1 MEDPPKRPP
10 SAYLLFMSDFRMEYK
25 RINPEGF
32 KRVTEVAK
40 AGAAKWSSL
49 SPEEKKPYE
58 DDAAER
64 KSAFLKM
71 YPDPIPR
78 KRKAGKKGS
87 KKRDKDPNAPKRPLS
102 AYLLFMSDFR
112 VEYMAKYPD
121 TKKVSDVAKAGA
133 AKWGALTPSE
143 KKPYEDAAAVKK
155 AEYEELKKEYEM
167 NK

>member
-1 MEDPPKRPP
+1 
-10 SAYLLFMSDFRMEYK
+10 MSDFRMEYK

-32 KRVTEVAK
+32 KKVTEVAK
-40 AGAAKWSSL
+40 AGAAKWATL
-49 SPEEKKPYE
+49 TPDEKKPYE

-78 KRKAGKKGS
+78 KRKAGKGKKG
-87 KKRDKDPNAPKRPLS
+87 KKQKDPNAPKRPLS

-112 VEYMAKYPD
+112 AEYMQKFPE
-121 TKKVSDVAKAGA
+121 TKKVSEVAKAGA
-133 AKWGALTPSE
+133 AKWGQLSASD

-155 AEYEELKKEYEM
+155 EEYEHAKKLYEAS
-167 NK
+167 K